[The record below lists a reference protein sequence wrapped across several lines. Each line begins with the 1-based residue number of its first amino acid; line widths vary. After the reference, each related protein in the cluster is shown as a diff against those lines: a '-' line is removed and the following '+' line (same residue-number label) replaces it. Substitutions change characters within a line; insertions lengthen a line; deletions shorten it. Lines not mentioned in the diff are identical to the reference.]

1 VPILLLHGWP
11 GSVKEFQELIP
22 MLTKPREGIDFVFEV
37 IAPSLPGYGYS
48 QAAGKPGL
56 STDGMAVIFK
66 KLMSR
71 LGYEKFYLQGGDW
84 GSIIATDLATI
95 YPER

>member
-1 VPILLLHGWP
+1 
-11 GSVKEFQELIP
+11 
-22 MLTKPREGIDFVFEV
+22 MLTKPREGVDFVFEV

-48 QAAGKPGL
+48 QAAAKPGL

-84 GSIIATDLATI
+84 GSMIATDLATI